1 MDTIHLWDNSWHV
14 SGLDDSRIEELRN
27 RDTYHRTPR
36 CLNYYGVRGIAK
48 KEVKA
53 RREFKSPDWIK
64 QPDGWGEP
72 YLVEVEVNLK
82 KVEVE

>member
-1 MDTIHLWDNSWHV
+1 M
-14 SGLDDSRIEELRN
+14 RIEI
-27 RDTYHRTPR
+27 RDTTKKNYIIVRDTPDGTVKIS
-36 CLNYYGVRGIAK
+36 GVFTILENAK

-72 YLVEVEVNLK
+72 YLVEVEVKLK
-82 KVEVE
+82 KVEVD